1 MLYSYPT
8 ILRKKMNEYELMLL
22 RDRTALEETIKG
34 LIYKVIKSQDE
45 EAKAE
50 LSTIKKTIRFD
61 VDIKCEAYFE
71 PHANTLNATA
81 LFSSIKE
88 FEDADE
94 YCDGYSHDFENQYY
108 ITWDDDCGYGDFS
121 LEKSSANVSVDI
133 DGLTTNASKEL
144 VTAYEKRCDELCE
157 QRKKER
163 AAERIEELLKELEVA
178 QQLLKD

>member
-1 MLYSYPT
+1 
-8 ILRKKMNEYELMLL
+8 MNEYELMLL

-34 LIYKVIKSQDE
+34 FMHKVIKSQDE

-50 LSTIKKTIRFD
+50 LSKIEKTISFD
-61 VDIKCEAYFE
+61 ADIQCEAYFE

-81 LFSSIKE
+81 SFSSIKS

-94 YCDGYSHDFENQYY
+94 YCDGYSHDFENQYD

-121 LEKSSANVSVDI
+121 LEKSSVDISVDI
-133 DGLTTNASKEL
+133 NGLTNDASEEL
-144 VTAYEKRCDELCE
+144 VNAYEKRCDELCKE
-157 QRKKER
+157 REKKR
-163 AAERIEELLKELEVA
+163 AAERVDELLKELEVA